1 MYLAPRWAFSAQA
14 IDATGD
20 ARLAKGIHIRALLS
34 DVLGLPSAPLL
45 VYRLPVDF
53 GEKLWRRDVVWVDSH
68 GTVLSY
74 PFTVTPDNPVTGWL
88 PVGSTCCWFSMEGT
102 AAPIIIRPPFSLPIG
117 VVDATVNKT
126 VANPALIPSAA
137 VTPSVADAAKAQ
149 TVRPVAGPVIQLSP
163 AVKDALTSAVPITAT
178 PITTAP
184 VATTPINKVPI
195 TVPPTIFHR
204 LAAFQLDAVVSTARG
219 PAVVATRT
227 GQPYIVAASHI
238 EQVVVHGSGTVTG
251 AEWVDAGRLGTLGDR
266 LQLWKQWSLPVQS
279 GPRYLAE
286 VNPTANSKL
295 RTQSGAPTRHALYQ
309 EPTAADV
316 ASASTATPNDEL
328 NRVTALAPDLDN
340 WLQRLVSD
348 TSADPWSLVQNFT
361 VQAGEDTSNP
371 DTQGAASMPLLR
383 MALQSIMDPGLARWS
398 GFYEVDTAPA
408 VSAPAGATRTTAYY
422 AIAGIWPLDRKRIPQ
437 ALIDT
442 LPPGSIFDSS
452 QIPVNKRLPMKVQGE
467 LPKGEYVELWVVA
480 AAAIGAP
487 GNPPLAP
494 ALAPEPGTWMP
505 SPPTAPIRQIP
516 IDISGLFPGALLAF
530 ARQDTSGI
538 VPLNPVDRNNAPMP
552 IVSSPTKAS
561 TVSGVAQ
568 VTDRKA
574 PPGVLT
580 YRLSQSDWFGRFS
593 PWAKVNAPDQA
604 RTAPPKP
611 TPEVFYTPPA
621 PVGSAPLAGT
631 LLVRVPIPA
640 DAALPPGC
648 GPLTGLIVQAAAAD
662 VGFNVNATYSL
673 SGGSGVT
680 ITPAVAGPP
689 PKPATLNIQFNGP
702 ALNVAAST
710 TVSITAQWQTATAVS
725 IVSDT
730 VQRFIGDPRPAPPP
744 VIPSSLRYAA
754 KPDAMNR
761 ARFEIDLPAVAG
773 AQYRVYFA
781 DENQLL
787 KGVQNLIASTDPQ
800 VTSALKSQ
808 ANAALP
814 DLTAALAMN
823 ATDRAAAFMAH
834 SALYTYDM
842 FQNLTQTAVA
852 PGTFAHSL
860 PGDLKTLSFYRVL
873 TWNAANVGSDFL
885 TSPLVPVAVPNDPPP
900 ARPAISVKPA
910 QDVSGVIIGA
920 AVTVRVT
927 RTAVDPVQYRVRR
940 SFAGATPDPR
950 RMLVIYE
957 GVLPASGTGA
967 APVSGFNSG
976 PNGVTFVHTDATGI
990 KPWHR
995 YAWCVELR
1003 GGAPIGSPSGTTI
1016 HGDYGPPSKPA
1027 STMIVPPNP
1036 PDPVATFTGVRNGS
1050 GKADLSWTV
1059 TGNPVEMMSTDMGP
1073 HRFELYRIPAGARP
1087 VLVAMTTVPQ
1097 AGADNVFRFTDPDTP
1112 ADSVSYRVVVV
1123 DPLGRASQPSLTVKL
1138 T

>member
-20 ARLAKGIHIRALLS
+20 ARLAKGIHVRALLS
-34 DVLGLPSAPLL
+34 DALGLPAAPLL
-45 VYRLPVDF
+45 VYRLPIDF
-53 GEKLWRRDVVWVDSH
+53 GAKLWRKDVVWVDSH

-88 PVGSTCCWFSMEGT
+88 PPGSTCCWFSMEG
-102 AAPIIIRPPFSLPIG
+102 AASQIIIGPPFPLPIG

-126 VANPALIPSAA
+126 VAHPALN
-137 VTPSVADAAKAQ
+137 PSVAGAIRTEAL
-149 TVRPVAGPVIQLSP
+149 RPIAGPVIQHP
-163 AVKDALTSAVPITAT
+163 PVVKDISTPVSPVAPVKPVT
-178 PITTAP
+178 PITP
-184 VATTPINKVPI
+184 VTPVTPINADPINKVPVV
-195 TVPPTIFHR
+195 VPPTIFNR
-204 LAAFQLDAVVSTARG
+204 LAAFQLDAVVSTLRG

-238 EQVVVHGSGTVTG
+238 EQVFVHGSGTVTD
-251 AEWVDAGRLGTLGDR
+251 AEWVDAATIGNLGDR
-266 LQLWKQWSLPVQS
+266 LLLWKQWSLPVHS

-286 VNPTANSKL
+286 ANPTVNSKL
-295 RTQSGAPTRHALYQ
+295 RTQLGAPTRHALYQ
-309 EPTAADV
+309 EPAAANV
-316 ASASTATPNDEL
+316 ASASAATPADEL
-328 NRVTALAPDLDN
+328 NRVTALAPDLDS
-340 WLQRLVSD
+340 WLQTLVSD

-361 VQAGEDTSNP
+361 VQAGEDASNP
-371 DTQGAASMPLLR
+371 DTQGTASMPLLG
-383 MALQSIMDPGLARWS
+383 MALQSIMDPGLARWA
-398 GFYEVDTAPA
+398 GFCEVDIAPA
-408 VSAPAGATRTTAYY
+408 VSTTATTAYY
-422 AIAGIWPLDRKRIPQ
+422 AIGGIWALDRKRIPQ

-452 QIPVNKRLPMKVQGE
+452 KIPIGKRMPVKVQGD

-480 AAAIGAP
+480 AAVIGAP
-487 GNPPLAP
+487 GNPPSGP
-494 ALAPEPGTWMP
+494 ALASEPGTWMP

-516 IDISGLFPGALLAF
+516 IDVSGLFPGALLAF
-530 ARQDTSGI
+530 ARQDASGI
-538 VPLNPVDRNNAPMP
+538 VPLNPVDKNNAPMP

-561 TVSGVAQ
+561 TVSGISQ

-593 PWAKVNAPDQA
+593 PWATVNAPDQA

-621 PVGSAPLAGT
+621 PAGTALLAGT

-640 DAALPPGC
+640 DTALPPGC
-648 GPLTGLIVQAAAAD
+648 GPLTGLIVNATAPD
-662 VGFNVNATYSL
+662 VGYSINATYSV
-673 SGGSGVT
+673 SGGGGATV
-680 ITPAVAGPP
+680 TPAVAGPP

-702 ALNVAAST
+702 ALNVTAST

-725 IVSDT
+725 IVSDP

-744 VIPSSLRYAA
+744 VIPSALRYAA

-761 ARFEIDLPAVAG
+761 ARFEITLPAVTG
-773 AQYRVYFA
+773 AKYRVYFA

-787 KGVQNLIASTDPQ
+787 KGLLNLTTSTDPQ
-800 VTSALKSQ
+800 VTAALKSQ
-808 ANAALP
+808 ATAALP
-814 DLTAALAMN
+814 GLTAALAMN

-860 PGDLKTLSFYRVL
+860 PGDLKTLSFYRIL
-873 TWNAANVGSDFL
+873 TWNAANVPSDFL

-910 QDVSGVIIGA
+910 QNASGVIVGA
-920 AVTVRVT
+920 TVTVRVAK
-927 RTAVDPVQYRVRR
+927 TAVDPVQYRVRR

-957 GVLPASGTGA
+957 GALPAGGGGVS
-967 APVSGFNSG
+967 PVSAFNSG
-976 PNGVTFVHTDATGI
+976 PNGVTFVHTDSTGI
-990 KPWHR
+990 KSWHR
-995 YAWCVELR
+995 YAWAVELR
-1003 GGAPIGSPSGTTI
+1003 GGAPIGSPPGTTI

-1036 PDPVATFTGVRNGS
+1036 PDPVATFTGVRDGS
-1050 GKADLSWTV
+1050 GNAELAWTV
-1059 TGNPVEMMSTDMGP
+1059 TGSPVEMMSTDMGP
-1073 HRFELYRIPAGARP
+1073 HKFELYRIPAGTRP
-1087 VLVAMTTVPQ
+1087 VVVPMATIPQ
-1097 AGADNVFRFTDPDTP
+1097 AGADSVFHFTDPDTP
-1112 ADSVSYRVVVV
+1112 AGSVSYRIVVI
-1123 DPLGRASQPSLTVKL
+1123 DPLGRASQPSPTVNL
-1138 T
+1138 S